1 MQRLAEDELRE
12 LEEVAYEIRRL
23 TVELVA
29 YGQWGH
35 IGGSISMA
43 ELLAVLYW
51 RVLDINPKDP
61 SWEKRDRLVLSKAH
75 TSPGLYAALALRGF
89 YDIEAI
95 YGYADMDGML
105 DGHTDP
111 ALTPGVESANGLLG
125 LGLSVAV
132 GMAVAMRLKEEPRQR
147 VFCILGDGE
156 LAEGNIWEA
165 AMFAAHAGLDNLIAI
180 VDYNKVQAKGL
191 VHQTL
196 SIEPLADKFR
206 SFGWDVRDVD
216 GHDLDELV
224 RTFHEVRWVHPAGR
238 PIVVIAHTV
247 KGRGIRMAEFNPRW
261 HTHAPDPGTADEM
274 LRQLAEA
281 YGRPFVPYSRRDL
294 AVKKEMLD
302 V

>member
-1 MQRLAEDELRE
+1 LPDLPTDEKEQLGDI
-12 LEEVAYEIRRL
+12 AYEIRRL

-35 IGGSISMA
+35 IGGSVSMA

-51 RVLDINPKDP
+51 HVLDVDPHNPT
-61 SWEKRDRLVLSKAH
+61 WERRDRLVLSKAH

-89 YDIEAI
+89 FDVEAL
-95 YGYADMDGML
+95 YGYADIEGIL

-125 LGLSVAV
+125 LGLSIAT
-132 GMAVAMRLKEEPRQR
+132 GMAVAMRLNEEFRQR

-156 LAEGNIWEA
+156 LHEGNVWEA
-165 AMFAAHAGLDNLIAI
+165 AMFASHAGLDNLIAV

-196 SIEPLADKFR
+196 SVEPLADKFR
-206 SFGWDVRDVD
+206 SFGWDVREVD
-216 GHDLDELV
+216 GHDLAALV
-224 RTFHEVRWVHPAGR
+224 HTFHEVRWVHVSGR
-238 PIVVIAHTV
+238 PIAVIAHTV
-247 KGRGIRMAEFNPRW
+247 KGKGIRMAEFNPRW
-261 HTHAPDPGTADEM
+261 HTHAPNPDTADEM
-274 LRQLAEA
+274 LRQLADA
-281 YGRPFVPYSRRDL
+281 YGRPFKPYSKRAL
-294 AVKKEMLD
+294 PVKREVLD

>member
-1 MQRLAEDELRE
+1 LQRLAEDELRE

-196 SIEPLADKFR
+196 RADAKTTSHFR
-206 SFGWDVRDVD
+206 VASSLGAD
-216 GHDLDELV
+216 GVVAGGLGVVMTDRQVLHLLVADFDASGVVGLDEVGVDPEPGLGPGGADV
-224 RTFHEVRWVHPAGR
+224 VDDGL
-238 PIVVIAHTV
+238 IV
-247 KGRGIRMAEFNPRW
+247 G
-261 HTHAPDPGTADEM
+261 
-274 LRQLAEA
+274 
-281 YGRPFVPYSRRDL
+281 
-294 AVKKEMLD
+294 
-302 V
+302 

>member
-1 MQRLAEDELRE
+1 MQRLTADELGE

-51 RVLDINPKDP
+51 RVLDINPEDP
-61 SWEKRDRLVLSKAH
+61 SWENRDRLVLSKAH

-132 GMAVAMRLKEEPRQR
+132 GMAIAMRLKEQPRQR
-147 VFCILGDGE
+147 VFCIMGDGE

-165 AMFAAHAGLDNLIAI
+165 AMFAGHAGLDNLIAI

-196 SIEPLADKFR
+196 SVEPLADKFR

-224 RTFHEVRWVHPAGR
+224 RTFHEVRWVHPVGR

-261 HTHAPDPGTADEM
+261 HTHAPDPGTAGEM

-294 AVKKEMLD
+294 PVKKEMLD

>member
-1 MQRLAEDELRE
+1 LQRLAEDELRE

>member
-1 MQRLAEDELRE
+1 MQRLAEQEQAA
-12 LEEVAYEIRRL
+12 LEDVAYEIRRL

-43 ELLAVLYW
+43 DLLAVLYW
-51 RVLDINPKDP
+51 RVLENDPKNPGWDQ
-61 SWEKRDRLVLSKAH
+61 RDRLVLSKAH
-75 TSPGLYAALALRGF
+75 TSPGLYAALALRGY
-89 YDIEAI
+89 YDIEDL
-95 YGYADMDGML
+95 YGYADLEGML

-132 GMAVAMRLKEEPRQR
+132 GMAIAMRLKEEPRQR

-156 LAEGNIWEA
+156 LHEGNIWEA
-165 AMFAAHAGLDNLIAI
+165 AMFAGHAGLDNLIAI

-196 SIEPLADKFR
+196 SVEPLGDKFR

-216 GHDLDELV
+216 GHDLDELA

-261 HTHAPDPGTADEM
+261 HTHAPDPDTADEM
-274 LRQLAEA
+274 LRQLAES
-281 YGRPFVPYSRRDL
+281 YGRPFVPYSRRHL
-294 AVKKEMLD
+294 PVKKEVLD